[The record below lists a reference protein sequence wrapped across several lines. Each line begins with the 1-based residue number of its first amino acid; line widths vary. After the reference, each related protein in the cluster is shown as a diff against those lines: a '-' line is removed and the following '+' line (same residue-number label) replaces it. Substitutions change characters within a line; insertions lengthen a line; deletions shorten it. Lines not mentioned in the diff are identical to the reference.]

1 VRVSASVGGAGEC
14 ERGVWVRGDGG
25 AGCGG
30 EEDEGE
36 GVVNMR
42 WAIDLISVSDNF
54 NSSTLLKIPTYK

>member
-1 VRVSASVGGAGEC
+1 
-14 ERGVWVRGDGG
+14 VWVRGDGG